1 MTEQSV
7 QRSKAKAGFRL
18 GKRIIKSWKSNSSR
32 WNWQQFANQLLYEDN
47 ICYFHSFH
55 YSAKRT
61 ADDCCCCLNSNLLIQ
76 WFFPTFR
83 SASICMQNFLIQ
95 TNRWVIHCENSSNCC
110 WSRRFLVSKS
120 LATIICYE
128 IRWLPHTKMVS
139 VSNQKI
145 CEIDIRIFFL
155 PLYLKWERKILVSY
169 LWFT

>member
-1 MTEQSV
+1 MYIS
-7 QRSKAKAGFRL
+7 
-18 GKRIIKSWKSNSSR
+18 GKRI
-32 WNWQQFANQLLYEDN
+32 
-47 ICYFHSFH
+47 
-55 YSAKRT
+55 T
-61 ADDCCCCLNSNLLIQ
+61 ADDCCCLNSNLLIQ

-145 CEIDIRIFFL
+145 CEIDIRIFFTIIFEMREKNSGL
-155 PLYLKWERKILVSY
+155 VFVVHLRENCEKNLTLTWYFNYCWRKIPRLYYIS
-169 LWFT
+169 